1 MYMPELQGQISE
13 LEKQVQAL
21 QKQVEILMARTEA
34 MASHIHP
41 VNLSCTDG
49 RVSGST
55 GPVS

>member
-34 MASHIHP
+34 LAGHTHP
-41 VNLSCTDG
+41 VNLPCTDG
-49 RVSGST
+49 RVSGSS
-55 GPVS
+55 GPGS